1 MEPPEKILK
10 IDDNELK
17 EILLN
22 MQSTFHSKL
31 KSIEEKI
38 EGVSSKYHLLEKK
51 IEDIITN
58 IKESALKVSSPRF
71 SDVSS
76 DACSPKFMSLNHE
89 DAYPNG
95 SWLGDPNNS
104 NLRVRC
110 HISPLELETI
120 NNSCPTAEKMALT
133 LLDHLF
139 DRETQA
145 RSNISGTGKHGKEQ
159 LDPLK
164 IYGIKC
170 HVMHMFGVNHKEWL
184 RIKQNIDSKCRF
196 AFRRKRKGLPLN
208 VKGCRDRTSQISHIN
223 SANLSQTN
231 GESQSDANLLETVQ
245 DQNMLIAKTETP
257 IVEYFQELGQII
269 PLKLETDGYSITF
282 SEGIAT
288 QIIHTEHGDIQ
299 VIQGTEEQLE
309 QLKQSRNIEILSETD
324 MLPESILDVTQ

>member
-1 MEPPEKILK
+1 MEPPQKILK

-17 EILLN
+17 DILLN
-22 MQSTFHSKL
+22 MQSSFQNKL

-51 IEDIITN
+51 IEAILTN
-58 IKESALKVSSPRF
+58 IKESTLKVSSPRL
-71 SDVSS
+71 SVPN

-95 SWLGDPNNS
+95 SWLGDPNDT

-133 LLDHLF
+133 LLDYLF

-164 IYGIKC
+164 LYGIKC
-170 HVMHMFGVNHKEWL
+170 HVMHMFGINHKEWL
-184 RIKQNIDSKCRF
+184 RMKQNIDSKCRF
-196 AFRRKRKGLPLN
+196 AFRRKRKGLPLTF
-208 VKGCRDRTSQISHIN
+208 KGFKDRTSQMSHI
-223 SANLSQTN
+223 SSTNLSLVN
-231 GESQSDANLLETVQ
+231 GESQCDTNLLEDVQ
-245 DQNMLIAKTETP
+245 DQNMLITKTESP

-269 PLKLETDGYSITF
+269 PLKLESDGYSITF
-282 SEGIAT
+282 SEGIAA

-309 QLKQSRNIEILSETD
+309 QLKQNHNIEILSESD
-324 MLPESILDVTQ
+324 MLPDSILDMHE